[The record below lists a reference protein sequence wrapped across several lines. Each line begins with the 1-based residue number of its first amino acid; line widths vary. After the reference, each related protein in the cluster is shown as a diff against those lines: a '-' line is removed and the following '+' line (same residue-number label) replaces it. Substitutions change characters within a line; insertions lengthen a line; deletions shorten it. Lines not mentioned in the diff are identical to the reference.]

1 MTNPIDKTPESIT
14 GKKPI
19 ESEKP
24 LSQPPSTFESYME
37 GSAGKAG
44 APKGVTPP
52 TGAQGP
58 SPMEVARGTLSP
70 TAPPTFDS
78 LQAQSKNVQDTMGT
92 VSQQLNTQNLKLK
105 RSQTHLLKNKLQDV
119 NDHIRAAA
127 NQLGIQAPPIQ
138 MPSGGGPVD
147 RFLAYLGDG
156 QDQMISVQDKL
167 KEFSAKPGSITPA
180 AMMLVQVKM
189 NQASQEIS
197 YASALLSK
205 IVDSLKQILST
216 QL

>member
-1 MTNPIDKTPESIT
+1 MTNPIDKPSEAIT

-24 LSQPPSTFESYME
+24 LSQPPSTFESYMQ
-37 GSAGKAG
+37 GSKGGPA
-44 APKGVTPP
+44 APQSSSPMA
-52 TGAQGP
+52 GAQGP
-58 SPMEVARGTLSP
+58 SPMTIAQGAASQ

-78 LQAQSKNVQDTMGT
+78 LQAQSKNVQDTIGT

-105 RSQTHLLKNKLQDV
+105 RSQTHLLKNKLQDA
-119 NDHIRAAA
+119 NDHIRAAG

-156 QDQMISVQDKL
+156 QDQMIAIQDKL
-167 KEFSAKPGSITPA
+167 KELSAKPGSITPA
-180 AMMLVQVKM
+180 AMLLVQVKM